1 VPTFCPSID
10 PSFVRSIATTTVA
23 NVANARTSSSNR
35 RRTVAARNARR
46 ADANADANPRVRRS
60 NVTLDDD
67 VRTFALDVRAFH
79 V

>member
-23 NVANARTSSSNR
+23 NVANARKLDR
-35 RRTVAARNARR
+35 RRTVVKPSPPARR

-60 NVTLDDD
+60 NGTLDDD